1 MINIL
6 IVDDE
11 KNQRDVLMG
20 FLVKKGY
27 HALAC
32 GSGKE
37 ALSLVRGE
45 RIDMILTDYQMPE
58 MTGQELLEE
67 VKRINPSI
75 LVIIFTAYGTID
87 RAVAAMKAG
96 AYDYL
101 TKPIDLNE
109 LLIIIQKGV
118 EYLHLIE
125 ENRELREM
133 LSQRYSFDNII
144 SVSDKMEEILN
155 LVSRVA
161 KTDITV
167 LIRGESGTGK
177 ELIAHAI
184 HFNSSRAERPFI
196 KVNCA
201 ALPENLLESELFGH
215 EKGSFTGAI
224 QRRIGR
230 FEEADSGSIFLDE
243 IGDLSHP
250 LQVKLL
256 RVLQEREIQRV
267 GANASLRVDVR
278 VIAAT
283 NKDLEKGMMEGHFR
297 EDLYYRLNVV
307 PIFLPPL
314 RERRED
320 IPRLIEFFLQRHS
333 EKCKKKVKGVTKEVL
348 DALLKYHY
356 PGNVRELENIIER
369 ATVLTRYEYI
379 TLADLPPNI
388 YAHQSH
394 MSEADL
400 LPTTAHSLDDA
411 VSALEKKLITKAL
424 ALHDG
429 VQTKAA
435 ESLGISER
443 VLRYKMKKYGLSL
456 SH

>member
-11 KNQRDVLMG
+11 KNQREMLKG

-32 GSGKE
+32 GNAKE
-37 ALSLVRGE
+37 ALSLVRE
-45 RIDMILTDYQMPE
+45 EQIDMILTDYQMPE
-58 MTGQELLEE
+58 VTGQELLKE
-67 VKRINPSI
+67 VKRINPAI
-75 LVIIFTAYGTID
+75 LVVIFTAYGTVD
-87 RAVAAMKAG
+87 RAVAAMKSG

-101 TKPIDLNE
+101 AKPIDLNE
-109 LLIIIQKGV
+109 LLIIIQKGT
-118 EYLHLIE
+118 EYLHLVE

-144 SVSDKMEEILN
+144 SGSDTMEEILS

-161 KTDITV
+161 RTDTTV

-184 HFNSSRAERPFI
+184 HFNSPRAKRSFI

-230 FEEADSGSIFLDE
+230 FEEANSGTIFLDE
-243 IGDLSHP
+243 IGDISHP
-250 LQVKLL
+250 LQAKLL
-256 RVLQEREIQRV
+256 RVLQEKEIQRI
-267 GANASLRVDVR
+267 GANTSLHVDVR

-283 NKDLEKGMMEGHFR
+283 NKDLEKDITEGNFR

-314 RERRED
+314 RERKED
-320 IPRLIEFFLQRHS
+320 IPRMIEFFLQRYTQ
-333 EKCKKKVKGVTKEVL
+333 KCKKEVRGVTKEVL
-348 DALLKYHY
+348 DVLLKYHY
-356 PGNVRELENIIER
+356 PGNVRELENIMER
-369 ATVLTRYEYI
+369 AIVLTRHEYI

-388 YAHQSH
+388 HAHH
-394 MSEADL
+394 AHLSEEDL
-400 LPTTAHSLDDA
+400 VPGPAQSLDTA
-411 VSALEKKLITKAL
+411 VSSLEKKMIEKAL
-424 ALHDG
+424 NLHHG
-429 VQTKAA
+429 VQTRAA
-435 ESLGISER
+435 EYLGISER
-443 VLRYKMKKYGLSL
+443 VLRYKMKKYGVEN
-456 SH
+456 